1 MKNLTLKQIQDN
13 LKQWMG
19 EEIKPL
25 TRTGILLERTYIK
38 ALLDTGATVPP
49 ICIILLQSGRS
60 IVNFK

>member
-1 MKNLTLKQIQDN
+1 MKTLTLQQIQAN
-13 LKQWMG
+13 LKEWMG
-19 EEIKPL
+19 DSIKPDTRSGKL
-25 TRTGILLERTYIK
+25 TERTYIK

>member
-1 MKNLTLKQIQDN
+1 MKALTLQQIQAN
-13 LKQWMG
+13 LKEWMG
-19 EEIKPL
+19 DNIKPDTRSGKL
-25 TRTGILLERTYIK
+25 TERTYIK

>member
-1 MKNLTLKQIQDN
+1 MKSLTLQQIQAN
-13 LKQWMG
+13 LKEWMG
-19 EEIKPL
+19 DSIKPDTRSGKL
-25 TRTGILLERTYIK
+25 TERTYIK

>member
-1 MKNLTLKQIQDN
+1 MKALTLQQIQAN
-13 LKQWMG
+13 LKEWMG
-19 EEIKPL
+19 DSIKPDTRSGKL
-25 TRTGILLERTYIK
+25 TERTYIK